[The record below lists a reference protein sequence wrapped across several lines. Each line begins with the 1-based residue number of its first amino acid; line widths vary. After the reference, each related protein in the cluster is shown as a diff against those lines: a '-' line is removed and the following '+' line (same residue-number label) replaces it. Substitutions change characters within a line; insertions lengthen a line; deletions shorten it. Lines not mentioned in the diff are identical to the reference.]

1 MADRGTGDKT
11 EKASP
16 QKLRKAREQG
26 QVARSRDIAA
36 AIGTVVSLKVLTLL
50 APSWLGE
57 FRAIFALCLADLS
70 GVGGIA
76 NAWSIL
82 FPAAFT
88 LLAKMLLPLFIVP
101 LCIAAGSIF
110 PGGWVLTFSQFQP
123 KFSRLNP
130 LANLGRLVSGKHYA
144 QLGISI
150 AKAVAL
156 GVTLYFVVRSSL
168 PEFVHLQSVPLLRA
182 IAGSAGL
189 LLDAAL
195 TLTAVVVTFA
205 LVDMPVQ
212 YFLFM
217 KSQRMTKQEVKE
229 EYKTSEGRPEVRNR
243 IRQLQRQL
251 SQRSIAKAVPQADV
265 VIANPTHYSVALK
278 YDAKRADAPY
288 VLAKGVDEMALYI
301 RELAKEHGVA
311 VLVLP
316 PLARAIYNTSQVNQ
330 QIPASLYRA
339 VAQVLTYVMQLKA
352 FQAGRRRARPVQPSG
367 LGLPDDFLSPP
378 KR

>member
-1 MADRGTGDKT
+1 MADSSAADKT

-36 AIGTVVSLKVLTLL
+36 AIGVVVSLKVLVLL
-50 APSWLGE
+50 APSWLVE
-57 FRAIFALCLADLS
+57 FRAIFALCLANLS
-70 GVGGIA
+70 GTDGIG
-76 NAWSIL
+76 NAWSLL
-82 FPAAFT
+82 FPAAFA

-101 LCIAAGSIF
+101 LSICVGSIF

-130 LANLGRLVSGKHYA
+130 IENLGRLVSGRHYT
-144 QLGISI
+144 QLAVSF
-150 AKAVAL
+150 AKATAL
-156 GVTLYFVVRSSL
+156 SITLYSVVHSSL
-168 PEFVHLQSVPLLRA
+168 PEFEHLQSVPLVGA

-189 LLDAAL
+189 LIDAAF
-195 TLTAVVVTFA
+195 TLVMVVVTFA
-205 LVDMPVQ
+205 LIDMPVQ

-217 KSQRMTKQEVKE
+217 KSQRMSKQDIKD
-229 EYKTSEGRPEVRNR
+229 EYKTSEGRPEVKSR
-243 IRQLQRQL
+243 IRQMQRQL

-301 RELAKEHGVA
+301 REIAKENDIQ

-330 QIPASLYRA
+330 QIPAALYQA
-339 VAQVLTYVMQLKA
+339 VAQVLTYVMQLQA
-352 FQAGRRRARPVQPSG
+352 FQAGRRRTRPIQPSDF
-367 LGLPDDFLSPP
+367 GLPDDFLSPP